1 MLDFIVEL
9 IQKLRRSLKGRG
21 ISILTNPTR
30 DNKTVEAIAFNA
42 DRGFW
47 RHLRKALAKAG
58 FNDGYGAVVILQLF
72 AMIFVKRTLRATYR
86 AKASCNEGDVFSFEK
101 WQKLAKARVRAKMLR
116 GQYLY
121 ISALLDKMATL
132 TEVVEER
139 MFELDELDSLAEEN
153 LWDVLDELHEPQGE

>member
-21 ISILTNPTR
+21 ISILTLPSN
-30 DNKTVEAIAFNA
+30 DNKTVEAVAINA

-86 AKASCNEGDVFSFEK
+86 AKASCNDGDVFAFEK
-101 WQKLAKARVRAKMLR
+101 GQKLAKARVRNKMLR

-121 ISALLDKMATL
+121 ISELLNKVALLAET
-132 TEVVEER
+132 VEER
-139 MFELDELDSLAEEN
+139 MLELDELDSLAEEN
-153 LWDVLDELHEPQGE
+153 LWDIVDELHEPQGE